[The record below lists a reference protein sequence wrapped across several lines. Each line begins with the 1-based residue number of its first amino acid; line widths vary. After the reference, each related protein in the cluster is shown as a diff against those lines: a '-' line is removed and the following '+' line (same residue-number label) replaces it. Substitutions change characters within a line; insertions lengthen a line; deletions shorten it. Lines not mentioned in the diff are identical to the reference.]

1 MPADDE
7 GVDVSSGVLLCG
19 VVLAVA
25 ADVAGSTTE
34 ASNTNSKQENT
45 YNIIKGN
52 NCNEAHIEVRTTE
65 TVSVAESLQNRRYT
79 QLHIPNFKYLGLVS
93 PTLDKG

>member
-1 MPADDE
+1 VVTGVDCVVTMPADDE

-34 ASNTNSKQENT
+34 ASNTNSKQEN
-45 YNIIKGN
+45 
-52 NCNEAHIEVRTTE
+52 
-65 TVSVAESLQNRRYT
+65 
-79 QLHIPNFKYLGLVS
+79 
-93 PTLDKG
+93 